1 LARQWEYCYVHEAVT
16 PTDDGGLVSDYF
28 IARPDRPET
37 RADLKENELLAIL
50 GSEGWELVSVVGLQ
64 TRYSEAPSELG
75 GLPSKSRR
83 EGSSN
88 TSASV
93 YYFKRPKDAASSETP
108 AD

>member
-1 LARQWEYCYVHEAVT
+1 MVRQWEYCYVHEAVT

-28 IARPDRPET
+28 IARPDRPEN
-37 RADLKENELLAIL
+37 REDLKENQLLAML

-64 TRYSEAPSELG
+64 TQYSEGPSELG

-88 TSASV
+88 TSATV
-93 YYFKRPKDAASSETP
+93 YYFKRPKDSTSSETP

>member
-1 LARQWEYCYVHEAVT
+1 MARQWEYCYVHEAAT

-28 IARPDRPET
+28 IARPDRPEN
-37 RADLKENELLAIL
+37 RADLKENQLLEML

-64 TRYSEAPSELG
+64 TQYYEGPSERG
-75 GLPSKSRR
+75 GLPSQSRR

-88 TSASV
+88 TSATV
-93 YYFKRPKDAASSETP
+93 YYFKRPKDSTSSETP